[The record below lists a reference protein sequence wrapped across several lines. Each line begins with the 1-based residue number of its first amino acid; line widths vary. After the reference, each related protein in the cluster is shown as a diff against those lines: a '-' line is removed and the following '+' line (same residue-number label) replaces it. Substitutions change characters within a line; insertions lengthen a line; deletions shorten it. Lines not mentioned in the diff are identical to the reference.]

1 MADSIVSLEHS
12 TLDKFIAAALAE
24 GFSIVDRSSLL
35 AAPAPL
41 GA

>member
-1 MADSIVSLEHS
+1 MADRIVPGEPS

-35 AAPAPL
+35 TAPAHI